1 MWGVEDGGSLQG
13 RGEKGDMSPSSWAV
27 GGLYTDYAET
37 MAHFTQAALCE
48 ARKRFVFSDGNEWI
62 LLMGSRQLWETVPR
76 ETGNGIGG
84 RG

>member
-1 MWGVEDGGSLQG
+1 MQG